1 MATIQNKALGPSSSA
16 GFALHVTANDTI
28 VVSGNSSVSN
38 IALTG
43 ETIAA
48 AHISQ
53 VWWGSSNSSYWTI
66 KRGSNTIL
74 VLSETGYLDFAGNGL
89 GLQIDQTANIVITLT
104 GSGDGH
110 LALEGQKK
118 ATGV

>member
-1 MATIQNKALGPSSSA
+1 MAVIQNKALGQSSSA
-16 GFALHVTANDTI
+16 GFAVHVTANDTI
-28 VVSGNSSVSN
+28 VVAGASGVSN

-43 ETIAA
+43 ETVTS

-53 VWWGSSNSSYWTI
+53 VWWSSSNSSYWTV
-66 KRGSNTIL
+66 KRGANTVL
-74 VLSETGYLDFAGNGL
+74 VLTETGYLDFAGNGL
-89 GLQIDQTANIVITLT
+89 GLQIDQAANLVITLT
-104 GSGDGH
+104 GSGVGF

>member
-1 MATIQNKALGPSSSA
+1 MAIIQNKSLGLSSSA
-16 GFALHVTANDTI
+16 GFAVHVTANASI

-38 IALTG
+38 IALSG
-43 ETIAA
+43 EVVNS

-53 VWWGSSNSSYWTI
+53 VWWGSSNSSYWTV
-66 KRGSNTIL
+66 KRGSNTVI
-74 VLSETGYLDFAGNGL
+74 VLTETGYMDFAGNGL
-89 GLQIDQTANIVITLT
+89 GLQQDQTANIEITLT
-104 GSGDGH
+104 GSGVGF

>member
-1 MATIQNKALGPSSSA
+1 MAIIQNKALGPSSSA
-16 GFALHVTANDTI
+16 GFALHIVANDTI
-28 VVSGNSSVSN
+28 VVVGNSSVSN
-38 IALTG
+38 IALTN

-53 VWWGSSNSSYWTI
+53 VWWGSSNASYWTV

-74 VLSETGYLDFAGNGL
+74 VLPDSGYLDFAGNGL
-89 GLQIDQTANIVITLT
+89 GLQIDQTANLVFTLT
-104 GSGDGH
+104 GSGVGH

-118 ATGV
+118 ASGV

>member
-1 MATIQNKALGPSSSA
+1 MATIQNKSLGLSSSA
-16 GFALHVTANDTI
+16 GFAIHVTAGETI

-38 IALTG
+38 IALSG
-43 ETIAA
+43 ETVNS

-53 VWWGSSNSSYWTI
+53 VWWGSSNASYWTV

-74 VLSETGYLDFAGNGL
+74 VLPDCGYLDFAGNGL
-89 GLQIDQTANIVITLT
+89 GLQIDQQANIVISLT
-104 GSGDGH
+104 GSGAGF

>member
-1 MATIQNKALGPSSSA
+1 MAIIQNKSLGQSSSA
-16 GFALHVTANDTI
+16 GFALHITANDTI
-28 VVSGNSSVSN
+28 VVVGNSSTSG

-53 VWWGSSNSSYWTI
+53 VWWGSSNSSYWTV
-66 KRGSNTIL
+66 KRGSNTVT

-89 GLQIDQTANIVITLT
+89 GLQIDQTANLVFTLT
-104 GSGDGH
+104 GSGVGF

-118 ATGV
+118 ASGV